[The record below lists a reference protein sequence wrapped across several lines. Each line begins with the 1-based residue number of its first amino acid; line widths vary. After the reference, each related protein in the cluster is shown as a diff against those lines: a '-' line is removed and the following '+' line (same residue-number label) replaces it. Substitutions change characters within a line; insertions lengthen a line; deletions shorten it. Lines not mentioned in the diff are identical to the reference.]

1 MNKGEALGG
10 NCRACCCQM
19 TTVLLLTC
27 TGFSMAS
34 KCLCHMPHWSIHTKL
49 YWVFLLFP
57 SGSSVCA
64 SAFML
69 NTVLVKVSACVCPSY
84 SPTSAI
90 LMTSQLLRGLPRT
103 KVLASS
109 LLPCKHQSQP
119 GAVPLQAAS
128 RWPTCFW
135 QTCQSRSYNT
145 TPVLHSYILTPPQV
159 NSILKANEYSFKVC
173 GFIYNNGG
181 GFFQITTSK

>member
-1 MNKGEALGG
+1 
-10 NCRACCCQM
+10 M
-19 TTVLLLTC
+19 T
-27 TGFSMAS
+27 
-34 KCLCHMPHWSIHTKL
+34 HWCIHTKL
-49 YWVFLLFP
+49 YCLFLLLLLLLLFP
-57 SGSSVCA
+57 SGSFVFA
-64 SAFML
+64 SAFMLYL
-69 NTVLVKVSACVCPSY
+69 NTVLVKVSACVCPSC

-90 LMTSQLLRGLPRT
+90 LMTSQLFRGLPRI

-119 GAVPLQAAS
+119 GTVPHQAAS

-159 NSILKANEYSFKVC
+159 NSILKANEYSFKVS
-173 GFIYNNGG
+173 GFIYLSFIIMVRV
-181 GFFQITTSK
+181 FFQIKTST